1 MSRFYRGVMAVSRT
15 IHVYLT
21 MFALLLMLFFAV
33 TGLLLNHEE
42 WLGADTIKPVE
53 RAGDFPLALLSGP
66 DKLMVV
72 ERLRADYGAVGAV
85 TTFDVDPQ
93 TLRIEMKGPGRH
105 TEAEIDRKSGKATIT
120 IERRGF
126 FLRLDD
132 LHRGKD
138 SGAAWSW
145 VLDAS
150 AVLLLVGS
158 ITGLLMWI
166 GLPRRRRLGVVALL
180 TSIVI
185 CLAIYLA
192 FVP

>member
-53 RAGDFPLALLSGP
+53 RTGDFPLAMLSGP

-105 TEAEIDRKSGKATIT
+105 TEAEIDRQSGKATIS

-138 SGAAWSW
+138 SGPAWSW

-185 CLAIYLA
+185 CLAVYLA

>member
-1 MSRFYRGVMAVSRT
+1 MSRVYRSVMAVSRT

-42 WLGADTIKPVE
+42 WLGADSVQPVE
-53 RAGDFPLALLSGP
+53 SQGQLPLALLSGP

-72 ERLRADYGAVGAV
+72 EKLRADYGAVGAV
-85 TTFDVDPQ
+85 TTFDVDAQ
-93 TLRIEMKGPGRH
+93 TLRVEMKGPGRH
-105 TEAEIDRKSGKATIT
+105 TEAEIDRRSGKATIRV
-120 IERRGF
+120 ERRGF

-138 SGAAWSW
+138 SGKAWSW

-150 AVLLLVGS
+150 AILLLIGS
-158 ITGLLMWI
+158 VTGLLMWI

-180 TSIVI
+180 ASIVI